1 MKVSHLEKELK
12 GKEQRIAE
20 LDKVIE
26 RSQEKKERE
35 LSFRNVYNQE
45 LLSKELLIQEKLIVE
60 LTAKNEKLMKINSFL
75 ERELTLS

>member
-1 MKVSHLEKELK
+1 MSHLEKELK

-20 LDKVIE
+20 LDKTIE

>member
-20 LDKVIE
+20 LDKTIE

>member
-20 LDKVIE
+20 LDRIIE

>member
-20 LDKVIE
+20 LDKAIE